1 MLYMSVP
8 VFLLYTPYNCSASI
22 VFIEIY
28 MQPLLHSFSLT
39 NSFDVAWNTIIQF
52 WYEDDDIHT
61 SRTPSSD
68 FPYPKNYW
76 RSELQDL
83 LMAFFRNQYTT
94 DCQKTPNLRFMS
106 SDKIRPTQHLRNFEH
121 EFEPSQ
127 TRFAVNHRRGEIGP
141 LLNENF
147 EERAGLGWATG
158 LPRLMSFIDQYCIDL
173 DNRQLDE

>member
-1 MLYMSVP
+1 VLRFWPSTLSLIFAAPGHSNVSAAALLAYFISFFYLWLWIHYRELHGVFMLYMSVP

-76 RSELQDL
+76 RSEL
-83 LMAFFRNQYTT
+83 
-94 DCQKTPNLRFMS
+94 
-106 SDKIRPTQHLRNFEH
+106 
-121 EFEPSQ
+121 
-127 TRFAVNHRRGEIGP
+127 
-141 LLNENF
+141 
-147 EERAGLGWATG
+147 
-158 LPRLMSFIDQYCIDL
+158 
-173 DNRQLDE
+173 